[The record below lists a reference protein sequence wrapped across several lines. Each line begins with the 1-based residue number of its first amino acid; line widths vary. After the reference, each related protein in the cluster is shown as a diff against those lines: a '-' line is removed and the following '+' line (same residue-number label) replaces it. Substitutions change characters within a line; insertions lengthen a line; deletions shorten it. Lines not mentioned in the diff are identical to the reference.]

1 MQVHLENCA
10 YETIDEQMVDTLGEN
25 PFKCCFT
32 IELIKEKEL
41 IIPKLI
47 LCLNISDIA
56 IITVKFIHYRCIIH
70 FVNKSKAISLLEFLF
85 FILFLILLL
94 LFWA

>member
-10 YETIDEQMVDTLGEN
+10 YETIDEQVVDTLGEI

-70 FVNKSKAISLLEFLF
+70 FVNNLKQLVY
-85 FILFLILLL
+85 
-94 LFWA
+94 